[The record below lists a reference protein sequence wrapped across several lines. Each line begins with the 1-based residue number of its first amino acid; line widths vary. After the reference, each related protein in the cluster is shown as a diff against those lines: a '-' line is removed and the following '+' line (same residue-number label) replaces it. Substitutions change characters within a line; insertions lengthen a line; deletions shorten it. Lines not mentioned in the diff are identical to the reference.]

1 MNYLDDN
8 ELEIR
13 YYSDGKVDIDSGN
26 EVPECIV
33 KLVSLP
39 LLKNGYKKLNNESF
53 TKSVTLPNAD
63 SKIIKN
69 SKFAIIKSDE
79 GATVTQLPQQSA
91 ANSLKIGSTRSGK
104 NVMSHHMAT
113 SYQNWSADDHKDAAN
128 AHYEAANKT
137 GNNQI
142 KMHHMRQSQRHLNV
156 ADSMRTPPAQGPQ
169 FANLPKPSVQ
179 TPYVQIPGKGRGEP
193 KGF

>member
-1 MNYLDDN
+1 MSYLKEN

-13 YYSDGKVDIDSGN
+13 YFSDGKVDIDKGS
-26 EVPECIV
+26 EVPECIAR
-33 KLVSLP
+33 LVSLP
-39 LLKNGYKKLNNESF
+39 LLKNGYSKIDSESF
-53 TKSVTLPNAD
+53 TKSSSTQES

-69 SKFAIIKSDE
+69 SKFALVKSDE
-79 GATVTQLPQQSA
+79 GATVTPIAQQGA
-91 ANSLKIGSTRSGK
+91 TNSLKIGATRSGK
-104 NVMSHHMAT
+104 NIMSHHMPT

-128 AHYEAANKT
+128 MHYEAANKT
-137 GNNQI
+137 PHNNI

-156 ADSMRTPPAQGPQ
+156 ANSMRVPPAEGPK
-169 FANLPKPSVQ
+169 FGSLPKPSVQ